1 MRVLTTGEFFDEL
14 HMKAPFYLVALTIC
28 LHGFLPKA
36 IMSPLKAGFMP
47 SKFSSRISW
56 REKLTRQQ
64 EAKIVDIPPRMQ
76 ARFGKGKM
84 LIPKPLDVDAL
95 IRRVPEGK
103 LATVLQ
109 LREEL
114 AKRSNVDVACPLCT
128 GIFVRISAEAAEEER
143 RAGKKSVTPY
153 WRVISSEGRLN
164 PTYPGGATRQRRML
178 CAEGHKVLRAT
189 GKKAPAVANFEGA
202 LVRF

>member
-1 MRVLTTGEFFDEL
+1 LQKVII
-14 HMKAPFYLVALTIC
+14 V
-28 LHGFLPKA
+28 
-36 IMSPLKAGFMP
+36 PLKVKSMP
-47 SKFSSRISW
+47 SKLARAIPW

-64 EAKIVDIPPRMQ
+64 EAKIAEIPLRMQ
-76 ARFGKGKM
+76 ARFGKSTM

-95 IRRVPEGK
+95 ICRVPKGK
-103 LATVLQ
+103 MVTVFQ

-114 AKRSNVDVACPLCT
+114 ARRSKVDVACPLCT

-143 RAGKKSVTPY
+143 RAGKVSVTPY

-164 PTYPGGATRQRRML
+164 PKFPGGIAQQRRML
-178 CAEGHKVLRAT
+178 SAEGHKVLRAT
-189 GKKAPAVANFEGA
+189 GKKAPAIADFERA

>member
-1 MRVLTTGEFFDEL
+1 MIFFDVLRVGVLTAMLLRNFLALISATGL
-14 HMKAPFYLVALTIC
+14 LSVPSKLA
-28 LHGFLPKA
+28 
-36 IMSPLKAGFMP
+36 MP
-47 SKFSSRISW
+47 SKFSSRIPW

-64 EAKIVDIPPRMQ
+64 EAKIVAIPPRMQ

-84 LIPKPLDVDAL
+84 VIPKPLDVDAL
-95 IRRVPEGK
+95 IRRVPRGK
-103 LATVLQ
+103 MATVLQ

-114 AKRSNVDVACPLCT
+114 ARRSKVDVACPLCT

-164 PTYPGGATRQRRML
+164 PKFPGGVAGQKRML
-178 CAEGHKVLRAT
+178 AGEGHKIEKSS
-189 GKKAPAVANFEGA
+189 GKKPPAVARYEQA
-202 LVRF
+202 LVKF

>member
-1 MRVLTTGEFFDEL
+1 MKFFSLALRYVFLQRFEN
-14 HMKAPFYLVALTIC
+14 LVALI
-28 LHGFLPKA
+28 
-36 IMSPLKAGFMP
+36 IDRDYYQSPLSQLGRMS
-47 SKFSSRISW
+47 SKFASTTPW

-64 EAKIVDIPPRMQ
+64 EARIVAIPPRMQ
-76 ARFGKGKM
+76 ARFGKGTM
-84 LIPKPLDVDAL
+84 VIPKPLDVDAL
-95 IRRVPEGK
+95 IRRVPKGK
-103 LATVLQ
+103 IATVLQ
-109 LREEL
+109 LRQEL

-164 PTYPGGATRQRRML
+164 PKYPGGATRQRRL
-178 CAEGHKVLRAT
+178 LSAEGHKVLRAS
-189 GKKAPAVANFEGA
+189 GKKAPAVADFKAA

>member
-1 MRVLTTGEFFDEL
+1 MLLRNFLALIFDQGL
-14 HMKAPFYLVALTIC
+14 LSVPSNLA
-28 LHGFLPKA
+28 
-36 IMSPLKAGFMP
+36 MP

-64 EAKIVDIPPRMQ
+64 EAKIVAIPPRMQ

-84 LIPKPLDVDAL
+84 VIPKPLDVDAL
-95 IRRVPEGK
+95 IWRVPRGK
-103 LATVLQ
+103 MTTVLQ

-114 AKRSNVDVACPLCT
+114 AKRSRVDVACPLCT
-128 GIFVRISAEAAEEER
+128 GIFVRIAAEAAEEER
-143 RAGKKSVTPY
+143 RAGKKVITPY

-164 PTYPGGATRQRRML
+164 PKFPGGIVQQRRML
-178 CAEGHKVLRAT
+178 SAEGHKILRAT
-189 GKKAPAVANFEGA
+189 GKKAPAVECFEEA

>member
-1 MRVLTTGEFFDEL
+1 
-14 HMKAPFYLVALTIC
+14 MKAPFSLVALTIC
-28 LHGFLPKA
+28 LHGLLPKV
-36 IMSPLKAGFMP
+36 IMSPLKAGFMS

-84 LIPKPLDVDAL
+84 LVPKPLDVDAL

-164 PTYPGGATRQRRML
+164 PKFPGGVAGQRRML
-178 CAEGHKVLRAT
+178 SGEGHKIEKSS
-189 GKKAPAVANFEGA
+189 GKKAPAVASYEEA
-202 LVRF
+202 LVKF